1 MAAISVRVATGEA
14 VFGTT
19 ADTLQVVSVCISLIS
34 LGYSMADASISLDL
48 DPEQRRR
55 LPAMNGFVRIVLRD
69 VPACVRQAYQ
79 PGLTLAVAAFL
90 TCHLLC
96 TSLGITAFAAVN
108 PVGCAGGLAS
118 GMPFLVVAHVLAQGG
133 RFGGRFR
140 LQSWWSTLILD
151 CGTYLTYY
159 LSIWAVPLPALR
171 VPTFLTG
178 QVYFL
183 SLLCT
188 SAASGAMVLLSPT
201 SSTSP
206 LATVWAVSCA
216 VEWLSFAA
224 IVAMTAPDFR
234 WSWVWSTSNAKR
246 VRTVAW
252 NNPAAES
259 WGWDEPILA
268 GEDLAAANRLR
279 IIFFF
284 KPSLHPPK
292 DKVVNAL
299 RPAFRRWAA
308 MGEGERYT
316 FCFREDVIKRLRED
330 GYDEL
335 ANIVAAPARIER
347 EADV

>member
-55 LPAMNGFVRIVLRD
+55 FPAMNGFVRIVLRD
-69 VPACVRQAYQ
+69 VPACVRLAYQ

-133 RFGGRFR
+133 RFGNSVR
-140 LQSWWSTLILD
+140 LHQSWWSTLILE
-151 CGTYLTYY
+151 CAYYLGYY

-171 VPTFLTG
+171 VPRFLTG

-224 IVAMTAPDFR
+224 IVAMTAPEFR
-234 WSWVWSTSNAKR
+234 WSWVWSTSEAKR

-252 NNPAAES
+252 NNPAAYS
-259 WGWDEPILA
+259 SYWDEPILA
-268 GEDLAAANRLR
+268 GEDLAAANRLM
-279 IIFFF
+279 IIFNF
-284 KPSLHPPK
+284 KPSYHPPK

-316 FCFREDVIKRLRED
+316 FCFREDVVKRLRENR
-330 GYDEL
+330 YDEL
-335 ANIVAAPARIER
+335 ANIVAAPAQR
-347 EADV
+347 EENGV